1 MKPLLERIFET
12 KYKKNIPIP
21 LTFQN
26 TKSNKSKIRNMLKA
40 EAAENKN
47 KIANY
52 LKNEKERN
60 KAVNW
65 NLKQLKENIPPSK
78 VQCFVFR
85 AFLTC
90 NLGIM
95 SKYVSYPS

>member
-1 MKPLLERIFET
+1 MRKPKRRKPSSKFFQSTKQSVRNNRIKPLLERTFET

-26 TKSNKSKIRNMLKA
+26 TKSNKSKKKKHVET

-47 KIANY
+47 KIANS

-60 KAVNW
+60 KAVN
-65 NLKQLKENIPPSK
+65 
-78 VQCFVFR
+78 
-85 AFLTC
+85 
-90 NLGIM
+90 
-95 SKYVSYPS
+95 